1 MIYGG
6 NRTQVTLVS
15 QEWDAVYAISRR
27 PLDYEVLLPEA
38 LQCNR
43 SLDVAF
49 DLPSHP
55 QPVYAPMRAASGA
68 LLRLMYSM
76 AGHQVS

>member
-1 MIYGG
+1 M
-6 NRTQVTLVS
+6 TLVS

-27 PLDYEVLLPEA
+27 PLDYEVLLSET
-38 LQCNR
+38 LLRNR

-49 DLPSHP
+49 DLPSDP
-55 QPVYAPMRAASGA
+55 QPGYAPMRAAAGA
-68 LLRLMYSM
+68 VLRLMHSM